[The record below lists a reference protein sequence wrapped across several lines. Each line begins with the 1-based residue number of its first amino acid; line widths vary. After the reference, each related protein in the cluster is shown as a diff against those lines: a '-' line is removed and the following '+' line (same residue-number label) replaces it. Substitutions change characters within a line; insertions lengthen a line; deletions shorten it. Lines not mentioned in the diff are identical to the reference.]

1 MITALSMWKQ
11 DKNDTFAFPRF
22 QLIILIEGERIMPY
36 FRSDLKDKKPSKISV
51 PVKKRMMCLN
61 ESCLNPYQ
69 AIKQQFLAKM
79 EEIELNRYL
88 SPVMEKLHLSLTS
101 YIGNSLTKENVLWGN
116 GADDI
121 LYHIF
126 LAVRENDQ
134 SFVVSLA
141 PSYFDYKTFS
151 AMVGL
156 KMLFLDLD
164 EDFSFSPEKYLE
176 LASHPD
182 CKLAILCNPNNP
194 TGNMFPVCQ
203 LLQII
208 KALPDK
214 LVLVDETYFEF
225 SGRTLADKLWQYP
238 NLILVRSFSK
248 AFSSAGLRF
257 GYAISSAENIYE
269 LSKVLT
275 TFHTSILNQAF
286 ALTILENQDIFKT
299 QVQQTIQLREELFAT
314 LQTIEEIKV
323 YPSATNF
330 LTFSLAERTPEF
342 FNHLL
347 ANDIA
352 VRDVGSHPRL
362 QNCLR
367 VTISCREDV
376 EAFVNALKHFL
387 R

>member
-1 MITALSMWKQ
+1 
-11 DKNDTFAFPRF
+11 
-22 QLIILIEGERIMPY
+22 
-36 FRSDLKDKKPSKISV
+36 
-51 PVKKRMMCLN
+51 
-61 ESCLNPYQ
+61 
-69 AIKQQFLAKM
+69 
-79 EEIELNRYL
+79 
-88 SPVMEKLHLSLTS
+88 
-101 YIGNSLTKENVLWGN
+101 
-116 GADDI
+116 
-121 LYHIF
+121 
-126 LAVRENDQ
+126 
-134 SFVVSLA
+134 
-141 PSYFDYKTFS
+141 
-151 AMVGL
+151 
-156 KMLFLDLD
+156 
-164 EDFSFSPEKYLE
+164 
-176 LASHPD
+176 
-182 CKLAILCNPNNP
+182 
-194 TGNMFPVCQ
+194 
-203 LLQII
+203 
-208 KALPDK
+208 
-214 LVLVDETYFEF
+214 
-225 SGRTLADKLWQYP
+225 
-238 NLILVRSFSK
+238 
-248 AFSSAGLRF
+248 LRF